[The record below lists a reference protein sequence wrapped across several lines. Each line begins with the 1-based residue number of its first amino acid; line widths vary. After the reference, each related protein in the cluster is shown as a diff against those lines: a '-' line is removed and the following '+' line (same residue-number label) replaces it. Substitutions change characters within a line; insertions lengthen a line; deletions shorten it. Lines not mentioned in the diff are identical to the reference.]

1 MSLQHKIPHQPGI
14 YGIINQLTKKFYI
27 GQTTNLYNAYKNHA
41 RAFANNGNSGNRYL
55 VKDVIKYGKENFV
68 FQIFEIIPSE
78 EIVDNQYLNDLKDIY
93 LTCVDFGVYNH
104 SHRKRLKAKG
114 IHFTFDQET
123 GLYSWS
129 RNPDTENTKKVNP
142 DQIPSQLEKQ
152 KKLELPITP
161 EAREKLVNSLQ
172 TSKGG
177 WTRKDLEIIGVD
189 WPPPSGW
196 KAAFI
201 KYGENWKNFL

>member
-1 MSLQHKIPHQPGI
+1 MSLQHKIPRQPGI
-14 YGIINQLTKKFYI
+14 YGIINQLTQKFYI

-41 RAFANNGNSGNRYL
+41 CAFENNGNPGNRSL

-68 FQIFEIIPSE
+68 FQVFEIIPSE

-129 RNPDTENTKKVNP
+129 RNPETENTKKVNP
-142 DQIPSQLEKQ
+142 DQIPSQLVEKQ
-152 KKLELPITP
+152 K
-161 EAREKLVNSLQ
+161 N
-172 TSKGG
+172 
-177 WTRKDLEIIGVD
+177 
-189 WPPPSGW
+189 
-196 KAAFI
+196 
-201 KYGENWKNFL
+201 